1 MDTDIQ
7 RCFRSKTVFLTG
19 ATGFLGKV
27 IIEKLLR
34 TTEVKRIYVLIR
46 PKRGIEIQERIIT
59 WSKDAVFGLLLKS
72 KPEALQR
79 VAPIAGDCLESDL
92 GISENDRRLLASE
105 VQIVIHGAATV
116 RFNEPL
122 HVALAINT
130 RATKLMIQLARE
142 MRQLEAFVHISTAF
156 SNCIIYDITER
167 FYPEHLNCSSDKVL
181 AMFELMS
188 DELLDNMEAALLG
201 SFPNTYTYT
210 KALAEDVILREA
222 VGLPVC
228 IFRPAIII
236 AAHKEPISGWI
247 DNMYGPMA
255 ILFGVA
261 RGVLRIATIDHKAE
275 ASLVPVDYCANMT
288 LACTWKTI
296 EDGSGKRSPES
307 PSPTIYQL
315 APKEENKLTH
325 GEFIQ
330 HALDART
337 YCPLTS
343 MIWYPFLH
351 CITTQGLYPLAA
363 FFYHT
368 LPAYFFDLA
377 LWLSGRKPRLVKIYQ
392 KIHKNLAILG
402 PFACKSWHFDMDNTD
417 NLRQLMS
424 EEDRRIYYFD
434 MISLNWTEYF
444 LQALRGMRQFLG
456 NEAPTPES
464 LAKGMK
470 LIKRLKLLHHI
481 LQFLFCFVAGFAVF
495 SLVKLIL

>member
-27 IIEKLLR
+27 VIEKLLR

-46 PKRGIEIQERIIT
+46 PKRGVEIKDRIIT
-59 WSKDAVFGLLLKS
+59 WSKDAVFELLLKS

-79 VAPIAGDCLESDL
+79 VCPIAGDCLDFDL

-130 RATKLMIQLARE
+130 RATKLMIQLAKE
-142 MRQLEAFVHISTAF
+142 MRQLEAFVHVSTAF
-156 SNCIIYDITER
+156 SNCVIYNIKEN

-181 AMFELMS
+181 AMAELMS
-188 DELLDNMEAALLG
+188 DELLDNMESALLG

-210 KALAEDVILREA
+210 KALAEDVILKEA
-222 VGLPVC
+222 VGLPLC
-228 IFRPAIII
+228 IFRPAVII

-261 RGVLRIATIDHKAE
+261 RGVLRIATIDHNAE
-275 ASLVPVDYCANMT
+275 ASLVPVDYCANLT

-296 EDGSGKRSPES
+296 DEGNGMGTQETPV
-307 PSPTIYQL
+307 IYQL
-315 APKEENKLTH
+315 APIEQNKITH
-325 GEFIQ
+325 GEFIR
-330 HALDART
+330 HALDGRT
-337 YCPLTS
+337 NCPLTK
-343 MIWYPFLH
+343 MIWYPFIH
-351 CITTQGLYPLAA
+351 CITVPWLFPLAA

-377 LWLSGRKPRLVKIYQ
+377 LWLSGRKPRLVKVYQ
-392 KIHKNLAILG
+392 KIHKTLGILG
-402 PFACKSWHFDMDNTD
+402 PFACKSWRFDMRNTD
-417 NLRQLMS
+417 HLRQQMS

-434 MISLNWTEYF
+434 MVSLNWKEYF

-464 LAKGMK
+464 IAQGKK

-481 LQFLFCFVAGFAVF
+481 LQGVLCFVALLALW
-495 SLVKLIL
+495 SLVRILV